1 MQAFW
6 ANQHQVIMPSWLRKN
21 ALCLSQSVFI
31 NFALHVK
38 SVVMVVSW
46 PLFRK
51 VPLCL
56 KIAWQT
62 YQYFKLLPK
71 LLLFRLAPL
80 QFLAQWPSCPHLK
93 QAPDPAPLPPPLPLP
108 LQLFCGTNSPRDFMI
123 CFQAFLLC
131 ADPLIPPPRR
141 RYERCFMLSLWKL
154 SLTRPDDALSDNK

>member
-1 MQAFW
+1 MEMASTYKKGSSHW
-6 ANQHQVIMPSWLRKN
+6 KDGTSI
-21 ALCLSQSVFI
+21 
-31 NFALHVK
+31 
-38 SVVMVVSW
+38 VMAVSW
-46 PLFRK
+46 PLFGK

-93 QAPDPAPLPPPLPLP
+93 QAPDPAALPPPLPLP

-154 SLTRPDDALSDNK
+154 SLTRPDDALSDNKKKNTCAV